1 MGCYLSFFG
10 SKSSPS
16 IDKKISVNR
25 NPTPEESQLGKWL
38 DEQAQNGGMGLIKR
52 VRGMPE
58 GTSGAGNPD
67 YHLFSENLDNAEL
80 QNPSLSPNLSGD
92 AVAAESNNIDNI
104 VSNAASSKSGRQA
117 EVEIVEIGSRG
128 RGGEITNEAVRAW
141 KLNDIKTTFPRLRRL
156 VVVQNNGGVRSSILD
171 LEVR

>member
-1 MGCYLSFFG
+1 
-10 SKSSPS
+10 
-16 IDKKISVNR
+16 
-25 NPTPEESQLGKWL
+25 
-38 DEQAQNGGMGLIKR
+38 
-52 VRGMPE
+52 MPE
-58 GTSGAGNPD
+58 GTSGARNPD

-104 VSNAASSKSGRQA
+104 VSNAASSKSCRQA

-128 RGGEITNEAVRAW
+128 RGGEITNEAVRTW

-156 VVVQNNGGVRSSILD
+156 AVVQNNGGVRSSILD